1 VRASALG
8 RTFISTAFY
17 ERLLRV
23 ENVYPLAVLFCGGK
37 VLSSDHIDFVE
48 ACGALATLVEG

>member
-23 ENVYPLAVLFCGGK
+23 ENVYPLCGSFFVAAK
-37 VLSSDHIDFVE
+37 CFLPTTSTLSKPVAH
-48 ACGALATLVEG
+48 